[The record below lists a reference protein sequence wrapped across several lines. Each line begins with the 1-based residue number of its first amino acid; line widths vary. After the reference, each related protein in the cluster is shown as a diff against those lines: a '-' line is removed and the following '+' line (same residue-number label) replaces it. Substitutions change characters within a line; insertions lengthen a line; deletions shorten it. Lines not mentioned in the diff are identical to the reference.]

1 MDFFLRQRQ
10 QGKLLSKLFAVPGF
24 GTSCCKVDFLHC
36 CDLGIT
42 SDWMGSLL
50 SYIQSEKIRGASKLV
65 RCTKLFADIDAWY
78 RSNNAQDRLPKLLP
92 TMLREEV
99 KGKIKSPKLR
109 AKAGEARTLVPCVL
123 HLAETYLD
131 ETNVA
136 ELRMLRGCMELQ
148 TIYSNLSMGSWNTE
162 HFQDAAQRFLLLN
175 GSLETHFEA
184 DKLFR
189 VKPKAHLLLELARQ
203 QSTPSATWTYRDESF
218 GHTVAT
224 LANRRGGK
232 YSVKAI
238 SNAVLRRFMASNEL
252 PKLRA

>member
-42 SDWMGSLL
+42 SDWMAGLL
-50 SYIQSEKIRGASKLV
+50 YYIQSEKIRGASKLV
-65 RCTKLFADIDAWY
+65 RRTKLFADIDAWY
-78 RSNNAQDRLPKLLP
+78 RSMLKIAYEIASHI
-92 TMLREEV
+92 LREEV

-136 ELRMLRGCMELQ
+136 ELTMLRGCMELQ

-162 HFQDAAQRFLLLN
+162 HFHDAAQRFLLLN
-175 GSLETHFEA
+175 GALRPTS
-184 DKLFR
+184 
-189 VKPKAHLLLELARQ
+189 KPT
-203 QSTPSATWTYRDESF
+203 SSF
-218 GHTVAT
+218 GSSPKRTSCLSWLGSSPLQVRLGRTGTRA
-224 LANRRGGK
+224 LA
-232 YSVKAI
+232 I
-238 SNAVLRRFMASNEL
+238 LL
-252 PKLRA
+252 PLWPTAEVGSTA